1 MKPCRNAEPFRF
13 LAYPEIP
20 ENAGGKRGDLKMENK
35 LPWYRTILFKLSC
48 LIIAIIIPSVVL
60 YINLY
65 TTFQRELTT
74 RLINTSYRE
83 KSQIMEQFD
92 EQISNIESYVWQFYQ
107 TGKTSYL
114 SDMWDFYTE
123 LERVQKIADIQEQL
137 SVYKSL
143 ESFIYDISIYMP
155 QREICIRSDTWKE
168 MDSEDWNTLEE
179 YRDNPENFLIDEGGV
194 RFYLGELDQGSTIR
208 SICQVTIPADHFRK
222 LLNSFCTDSSISA
235 AVFLDGTL
243 YMQNVGDEDKLRFFM
258 DEIREEKEED
268 SDYSTREITYA
279 NEEYFCT
286 KVEAAGSRVQAFIFQ
301 NYEEVFSETQESFMM
316 LPMIFGINILM
327 FVIAVLYVRK
337 YVRRPVQILKG
348 AFENLGNGTEY
359 VQIEE
364 KTGDEF
370 DILYSGFNEM
380 SRNLSEYVR
389 ENYLAKIALQRE
401 QLKQLQAQINPHFLY
416 NTLLFIKIRIR
427 RKDLEGAEEMTA
439 LLSDYYRFINRNK
452 RDIIPLKEELGCVAA
467 YMKIQTQRFANR
479 LRFEVEECPEELE
492 ESLVP
497 RLILQPLVENAVK
510 YGLEQTEN
518 LSVIRISFRIFSTR
532 AQVIVE
538 QSGIEIPEEK
548 IAEMNDYING
558 VREGEEVTSTMNINQ
573 RLQLFYGND
582 YRLHYCR
589 TKVGGLQ
596 AVVDLAYEK

>member
-1 MKPCRNAEPFRF
+1 MQSHSAFWHILKSRRMP
-13 LAYPEIP
+13 
-20 ENAGGKRGDLKMENK
+20 AGREKGDLKMENK

-74 RLINTSYRE
+74 RLVNTSYRE

-114 SDMWDFYTE
+114 SDLWDYYSE
-123 LERVQKIADIQEQL
+123 LERAQKIADIQEQL

-168 MDSEDWNTLEE
+168 MDSEDWNALEE

-194 RFYLGELDQGSTIR
+194 RFYLGELNQGSTIR
-208 SICQVTIPADHFRK
+208 SICQVTIPSDHFRK
-222 LLNSFCTDSSISA
+222 LINSFCTDSSISA
-235 AVFLDGTL
+235 AVLLDGTL

-279 NEEYFCT
+279 NEEYYCT

-479 LRFEVEECPEELE
+479 LRFEMEECPEELE
-492 ESLVP
+492 DSRIP

-518 LSVIRISFRIFSTR
+518 LNVIRISFRIFLTR

-538 QSGIEIPEEK
+538 QSGIEIPEETIK
-548 IAEMNDYING
+548 EMNAYING
-558 VREGEEVTSTMNINQ
+558 AKAGGEVTSTININQ